1 MNMTRRRFFGLGVSS
16 IAAAVAERFAFGAS
30 LPDGYG
36 CASDFKPTTLEIKV
50 GAKKAFRAL
59 HFSDTH
65 LNFMSASE
73 QVNESA
79 KKAFANRVPVF
90 PQSLVNFQATVEY
103 ARRNGLVMLHTGDL
117 VDYESEANYAIA
129 RRTLGGMED
138 FHFAIGNHEYWN
150 PKGGKSRDEIR
161 ERVRKAIPRDMLVSS
176 QMLNGVNFV
185 AFDDANNNVS
195 AEVCRRV
202 KAEFGKGLPVVLMMQ
217 VPFYTPR
224 TFEWSFDTLG
234 CGTRYGTADIT
245 GVPAEIV
252 HEKYRPNQIDY
263 NIPREPTLEL
273 MTFLKEQKSLKA
285 ILCGHMHSAFR
296 DRFSETAEHYVVGGN
311 FKGEAYEILFT

>member
-1 MNMTRRRFFGLGVSS
+1 MTDRRTFLGLGAAS
-16 IAAAVAERFAFGAS
+16 IAAALAKRAAFAAS
-30 LPDGYG
+30 PDGRE
-36 CASDFKPTTLEIKV
+36 CASDFKATRLEIAV
-50 GAKKAFRAL
+50 GAKKAFKAL

-161 ERVRKAIPRDMLVSS
+161 ERVRKAIPVDMLVSS
-176 QMLNGVNFV
+176 TVLNGVNFV
-185 AFDDANNNVS
+185 AFDDANNNV
-195 AEVCRRV
+195 ADDVCRRV
-202 KAEFGKGLPVVLMMQ
+202 KAEFAKGLPVVLMMH

-224 TFEWSFDTLG
+224 TFEWAFYTLG
-234 CGTRYGTADIT
+234 CGERCGTADIT

-252 HEKYRPNQIDY
+252 RAKYRPNQVEY
-263 NIPREPTLEL
+263 NTPRGPTLEL
-273 MTFLKEQKSLKA
+273 MSFLKRQRLLKA
-285 ILCGHMHSAFR
+285 ILAGHMHSEFQ
-296 DRFSETAEHYVVGGN
+296 DRFSDTAVQYVAGGN
-311 FKGEAYEILFT
+311 FKGEAYEILFK

>member
-1 MNMTRRRFFGLGVSS
+1 MNRRTFIGLGGSS
-16 IAAAVAERFAFGAS
+16 LAATLIDCAGFGAS

-36 CASDFKPTTLEIKV
+36 CASDFKPTVLEINV

-65 LNFMSASE
+65 LNFMSAAE
-73 QVNESA
+73 QVNEGA
-79 KKAFANRVPVF
+79 KRAFKNRVPVF
-90 PQSLVNFQATVEY
+90 PQSLVNFQATVDY

-129 RRTLGGMED
+129 GRMFGNMADL
-138 FHFAIGNHEYWN
+138 HFAIGNHEYWN

-161 ERVRKAIPRDMLVSS
+161 ERVRKAIPADLQVSS
-176 QMLNGVNFV
+176 RMLNGVNFV

-202 KAEFGKGLPVVLMMQ
+202 KAEFGKELPVVLMMH

-224 TFEWSFDTLG
+224 TFKWSFDTLG
-234 CGTRYGTADIT
+234 CGERAGTADIT

-252 HEKYRPNQIDY
+252 RAKYRANQVDY

-273 MTFLKEQKSLKA
+273 MEFLKKQRSLKA
-285 ILCGHMHSAFR
+285 ILCGHMHTAFS
-296 DRFSETAEHYVVGGN
+296 DRFSDTATQYIVGGN
-311 FKGEAYEILFT
+311 FKGEAYEIVFK